1 VLGVGL
7 TVNFG
12 VDREKTLDHLAP
24 TSWYRCLLTN
34 PFVSS
39 VVAIIVG
46 ILVRVSI
53 VEARLIVGI
62 VAVAGTLEGTQH
74 VVSLGLPMVSVV
86 ISFLDLIFR
95 IEEVKNHR
103 LDSLLLL

>member
-1 VLGVGL
+1 MLGVRL
-7 TVNFG
+7 PVNFG
-12 VDREKTLDHLAP
+12 VDREKTLNHLAP
-24 TSWYRCLLTN
+24 TSRYGCLL
-34 PFVSS
+34 PHPLVSN
-39 VVAIIVG
+39 VLRIIVG